1 MSKKPYSRREGDAHG
16 ATYSS
21 SELTYTFG
29 TQIAHVAVDPATA
42 VVEVVRFLTVEDV
55 GRMINPAIVHG
66 QTIGAS
72 VQGLGSTFLDHFV
85 YDESGQLLTGSF
97 ADYLLATST
106 DFPRVEALSLERSK
120 ALSNPLGAKGAGE
133 GGIAAT
139 GAALANAVEDA
150 LHSTGVRVLALPLSP
165 DNIAALLRAARACKP
180 PAPAVA
186 DD

>member
-1 MSKKPYSRREGDAHG
+1 
-16 ATYSS
+16 
-21 SELTYTFG
+21 
-29 TQIAHVAVDPATA
+29 
-42 VVEVVRFLTVEDV
+42 
-55 GRMINPAIVHG
+55 MINPAVVHG

-85 YDESGQLLTGSF
+85 YDASGQLLAGSF

-106 DFPRVEALSLERSK
+106 DFPCVEALSLERSK

-139 GAALANAVEDA
+139 GAALR
-150 LHSTGVRVLALPLSP
+150 SIGVRVLALPLSP

>member
-1 MSKKPYSRREGDAHG
+1 
-16 ATYSS
+16 
-21 SELTYTFG
+21 
-29 TQIAHVAVDPATA
+29 
-42 VVEVVRFLTVEDV
+42 
-55 GRMINPAIVHG
+55 MINPAIVHG

-72 VQGLGSTFLDHFV
+72 
-85 YDESGQLLTGSF
+85 
-97 ADYLLATST
+97 
-106 DFPRVEALSLERSK
+106 VEALSLERSK

-150 LHSTGVRVLALPLSP
+150 LRSIGVRVLALPLSP